1 MLSAGLGALLL
12 ALAGPVPALADHSLF
27 CMHMTQLL
35 LLTLVMAPLVL
46 LGSPPALF
54 AAIARRPGLARAAR
68 FAGHPV
74 VGGGLFLANLMAW
87 HLVPLFDLMMRNPGV
102 HLGAQV
108 LFVLTALMA
117 WWPVCC
123 PLAEAGRIREPAQ
136 MVYLFLLGAP
146 MQVLA
151 AVISISQTV
160 LYPWYGD
167 AGRAWGLTPLADQQ
181 LGGLLLW
188 VPGGLGLWVAITVVW
203 LVWAR
208 RTGQRGLSGP
218 GDGPGDEPPLT
229 LPTISN

>member
-1 MLSAGLGALLL
+1 
-12 ALAGPVPALADHSLF
+12 
-27 CMHMTQLL
+27 MTQLL
-35 LLTLVMAPLVL
+35 LLTIVAPPLLL

-54 AAIARRPGLARAAR
+54 AAIARRPGPVRAAR
-68 FAGHPV
+68 FLGNPF
-74 VGGGLFLANLMAW
+74 VGGGLFAANLVAW
-87 HLVPLFDLMMRNPGV
+87 HLAPAFDLMMRSPGAHFV
-102 HLGAQV
+102 ATG
-108 LFVLTALMA
+108 LFILTALMA

-123 PLAEAGRIREPAQ
+123 PLPAAGRIREPAQ
-136 MVYLFLLGAP
+136 MVHLFLLGAP
-146 MQVLA
+146 IQVLA

-229 LPTISN
+229 LPPISN